1 MLYYFGKSKL
11 IPGAYAPGM
20 YKTYFLKL
28 KKFSKKISHVEG
40 HVLCVHIKFHIQ
52 SIFFVPCV
60 KKTKKISRETDYFS
74 TKNLSFYRG
83 HKTYR
88 LLLKKICEHVTC
100 QHIYEIF
107 FLVCF

>member
-40 HVLCVHIKFHIQ
+40 HVLYMFARKVLHIIQ
-52 SIFFVPCV
+52 
-60 KKTKKISRETDYFS
+60 KKIGSPKFCLFTQGIKYFG
-74 TKNLSFYRG
+74 F
-83 HKTYR
+83 
-88 LLLKKICEHVTC
+88 C
-100 QHIYEIF
+100 
-107 FLVCF
+107 